1 VVRSFA
7 RDDRLGEE
15 IMFGLVGLIVGLI
28 GAVIGIVMGLFGALL
43 GVVFGLIVPLSPFLL
58 FLLVVWLLV
67 KGSDRSNALAGGRNL
82 GPPR

>member
-1 VVRSFA
+1 
-7 RDDRLGEE
+7 
-15 IMFGLVGLIVGLI
+15 MFGLVGLIVGLI

-67 KGSDRSNALAGGRNL
+67 KGSRHSNALAGGRNS